1 MSPARPQP
9 DPGVGMAW
17 PALDGLA
24 RVHGDA
30 FFVFDGAE
38 LRANVSALRTA
49 MAAAAPDVELA
60 YSCKANYTPAVCR
73 LAQTLGMMV
82 EVSSPMELWFA
93 GRLGIPGRRIVYNGP
108 GKSGESVRDA
118 LLAGA
123 LVNLESERDVEWAL
137 AAVRE
142 HPERRFGVGLRC
154 SLAMPRAEASRL
166 GFDAESTALEA
177 VAERLAGAGNLSVI
191 GLHSHV
197 FDGSVDGLR
206 ARTAGLVRVAE
217 RLFPDG
223 PEVLDLGGSLRGR
236 VPVGRDPDGV
246 PPTTFADYAGAIAE
260 GLRPD
265 VARWPRHPR
274 IIVEPGAAV
283 VSSAFCLYARV
294 LEVKTVGDRDFALV
308 AASVLDTSPNL
319 RRVDFPVTVISREV
333 SAEAAGKAPML
344 VGGMSPIDGDY
355 LALDLPARPATGDFV
370 RFDNVGAYSISM
382 RPAFNYPPHAILQTD
397 GEEVT
402 ILRARQSYEDV
413 LRGFV

>member
-1 MSPARPQP
+1 MSPAHPQP
-9 DPGVGMAW
+9 DPGAGMAW

-60 YSCKANYTPAVCR
+60 YSIKANYTPAVCR

-82 EVSSPMELWFA
+82 EVSSPLELWFA
-93 GRLGIPGRRIVYNGP
+93 GRLGIPGRRIVYDGP

-123 LVNLESERDVEWAL
+123 LVNLESGRDVEWTL
-137 AAVRE
+137 ATARE
-142 HPERRFGVGLRC
+142 HPERHFGVGLRC
-154 SLAMPRAEASRL
+154 SLALQRAEVSRL
-166 GFDAESTALEA
+166 GFDAESTTLEA
-177 VAERLAGAGNLSVI
+177 VAERIAGAGNLSVI
-191 GLHSHV
+191 GLLSHV
-197 FDGSVDGLR
+197 PDGSADGLR
-206 ARTAGLVRVAE
+206 ARTAELVRVAE

-223 PEVLDLGGSLRGR
+223 PDVLDLGGSLRGR
-236 VPVGRDPDGV
+236 VPVGHDPAGV
-246 PPTTFADYAGAIAE
+246 PATTFADYAGAIAE
-260 GLRPD
+260 GLRPG
-265 VARWPRHPR
+265 VARWSRHPR

-283 VSSAFCLYARV
+283 VSSAFCLFARV
-294 LEVKTVGDRDFALV
+294 VDVTTVRGQDFALV
-308 AASVLDTSPNL
+308 AASVLDTSPNV
-319 RRVDFPVTVISREV
+319 RRVDFPVTVIPRRASRD
-333 SAEAAGKAPML
+333 AAGPGATR
-344 VGGMSPIDGDY
+344 VCGITPIDGDF
-355 LALDLPARPATGDFV
+355 LALDLPAGPAAGDFV

-402 ILRARQSYEDV
+402 VLRARQSYEDV

>member
-1 MSPARPQP
+1 MSLAHPQP
-9 DPGVGMAW
+9 DPGAGTAW

-60 YSCKANYTPAVCR
+60 YSIKANYTPAVCR
-73 LAQTLGMMV
+73 LTQSLGMLV

-93 GRLGIPGRRIVYNGP
+93 GRLGIPGPRIVYNGP
-108 GKSGESVRDA
+108 GKSTESVRDA

-123 LVNLESERDVEWAL
+123 LVNLETDLDVEWAL
-137 AAVRE
+137 ATARE
-142 HPERRFGVGLRC
+142 HPRRRFGVGLRC
-154 SLAMPRAEASRL
+154 SLAGPQAGVSRL
-166 GFDAESTALEA
+166 GFDAAGETLGA
-177 VAERLAGAGNLSVI
+177 V
-191 GLHSHV
+191 
-197 FDGSVDGLR
+197 
-206 ARTAGLVRVAE
+206 
-217 RLFPDG
+217 
-223 PEVLDLGGSLRGR
+223 
-236 VPVGRDPDGV
+236 
-246 PPTTFADYAGAIAE
+246 AE
-260 GLRPD
+260 GLRPG
-265 VARWPRHPR
+265 VARWARHPR

-294 LEVKTVGDRDFALV
+294 LEVKTVQGQDFALV

-319 RRVDFPVTVISREV
+319 RRIDFPVTVISREV
-333 SAEAAGKAPML
+333 SAEAAGKAPIL
-344 VGGMSPIDGDY
+344 VGGMTPIDGDY
-355 LALDLPARPATGDFV
+355 LALDLLARPAVGDFV

-402 ILRARQSYEDV
+402 VLRPRQSFEDV